1 VWRFLNKLR
10 IKLSYDP
17 EIPLLG
23 IYPEIQNS
31 KRNLHPNVHTA
42 LFTIARTWQ
51 QPRCP
56 LTEKED
62 VVHIHNG
69 ILLSH
74 KKEQIRVSCTEVDE
88 PRDCYTE

>member
-1 VWRFLNKLR
+1 MTQKSHYWVCTLRFK
-10 IKLSYDP
+10 IQK
-17 EIPLLG
+17 ETCIP
-23 IYPEIQNS
+23 
-31 KRNLHPNVHTA
+31 TFTAA
-42 LFTIARTWQ
+42 LFTTARTWQ

-74 KKEQIRVSCTEVDE
+74 KKEQIRVSCTEVSCTEVDE
-88 PRDCYTE
+88 PRDRYTE